1 MLKSQPNL
9 KLDCYN
15 SSIETKQGVNHMN
28 IETQS
33 KTAFGTV
40 RQYVINEQQ
49 ADAIKTLTGKLT
61 VNDNDLIALMQ
72 LGLTVNGKSL
82 KELIAV

>member
-1 MLKSQPNL
+1 M
-9 KLDCYN
+9 
-15 SSIETKQGVNHMN
+15 VN
-28 IETQS
+28 IKTQA

-40 RQYVINEQQ
+40 RHYVTDPIQ

-72 LGLTVNGKSL
+72 LGLTVNGKTL

>member
-1 MLKSQPNL
+1 M
-9 KLDCYN
+9 
-15 SSIETKQGVNHMN
+15 TN

-40 RQYVINEQQ
+40 RHYVIDEQQ

>member
-1 MLKSQPNL
+1 M
-9 KLDCYN
+9 
-15 SSIETKQGVNHMN
+15 TN
-28 IETQS
+28 IKTQA

-40 RQYVINEQQ
+40 RHYVVDESQ

-61 VNDNDLIALMQ
+61 INDNDMIALMQ